1 MSTRTFRFIVNV
13 ELDDEQRD
21 EEAFNAVWD
30 AIEAVR
36 FVTDATG
43 DFL

>member
-1 MSTRTFRFIVNV
+1 MSSRTFKFIVNV
-13 ELDDEQRD
+13 DLDDEQSD

-30 AIEAVR
+30 AIEGVR
-36 FVTDATG
+36 FVTNATG